1 VSDHLSQ
8 AILEG
13 YHKRALSAAELIS
26 VDRHIAVCEACCAGL
41 RQSEQTDE
49 SAASLFAGLHSA
61 AQEPL
66 MHLSYEELD
75 AYVNQA
81 LDEAQREIVASHLH
95 ICSSC
100 EEEAQDLLAFQ
111 VSLKAQKDVPAMAAP
126 ASAPGLF
133 ERLKSFLQVPA
144 YRMAFQAATVCLFAA
159 IAILFLSLPLKR
171 RAEDLQAQLHQL
183 QQENAEL
190 RKRSDEFAELQAQ
203 LETFRQEN
211 EALLASQ
218 PVNELPNKLLVLKDA
233 GGTISLD
240 EEGKLQG
247 LTALSSAN
255 QKLIKN
261 ALRSG
266 RVMLPTTIS
275 EVTAKAGV
283 LMSSSSAGVS
293 FALQSPVGSFVQS
306 SRPLF
311 RWREVKGATSY
322 VVTVYDAAFRVVAK
336 SEEIERTEWTPAQ
349 ELERGVTLRW
359 QVTAN
364 LNGRQLKSPVP
375 PAPEARFKVIELA
388 KAEELQRA
396 RQRFADAHLALGIL
410 YAEAGLL
417 DDAERELQILLR
429 ANPQADIV
437 QRLLQSVK
445 ARRR

>member
-1 VSDHLSQ
+1 M
-8 AILEG
+8 IEG
-13 YHKRALSAAELIS
+13 YGKRALSAAELMS
-26 VDRHIAVCEACCAGL
+26 VDRHIAACEACRAGL
-41 RQSEQTDE
+41 RQASQADE
-49 SAASLFAGLHSA
+49 SAASLFAGLHRE
-61 AQEPL
+61 AQQPL
-66 MHLSYEELD
+66 AHLSYEELD

-100 EEEAQDLLAFQ
+100 EEEAKDLLAFQ
-111 VSLKAQKDVPAMAAP
+111 VSLEAESDLPAMAAP
-126 ASAPGLF
+126 ASSPGLF

-144 YRMAFQAATVCLFAA
+144 YRMAFQTAALCLFAA

-171 RAEDLQAQLHQL
+171 QAEELQAQLHQL

-190 RKRSDEFAELQAQ
+190 RKRSDGLAELQAQ
-203 LETFRQEN
+203 LETLRQEN
-211 EALLASQ
+211 EALLSSQ
-218 PVNELPNKLLVLKDA
+218 PADELPDNLLVLKDA

-240 EEGKLQG
+240 AEGKLQG
-247 LTALSSAN
+247 LAGLSSAS
-255 QKLIKN
+255 QQLIKN

-283 LMSSSSAGVS
+283 LMSSASAGVS

-306 SRPLF
+306 SRPVF
-311 RWREVKGATSY
+311 RWREMKGATSY
-322 VVTVYDAAFRVVAK
+322 VVTVYDAAFRVIAR
-336 SEEIERTEWTPAQ
+336 SEEVERTEWTPAR
-349 ELERGVTLRW
+349 ELERGITLRW

-388 KAEELQRA
+388 KAEELQRT

-429 ANPQADIV
+429 ANPQADAV
-437 QRLLQSVK
+437 RRLLQSVK